1 MPVVNSAGAGIF
13 TTHTA
18 IMGKYARHNYHASD
32 FRRLVCFMAKELD
45 YDDKKI
51 AQTLGL
57 QFVYF
62 SSIVNLIPGLY
73 EALEEAH
80 GETINRAKKGRF
92 VSRDASMTLNTS
104 VFDLD
109 FPDINLD
116 FPNIIPDLL

>member
-1 MPVVNSAGAGIF
+1 
-13 TTHTA
+13 
-18 IMGKYARHNYHASD
+18 MGKHTRHNYQSSD
-32 FRRLVCFMAKELD
+32 FRRLICFMAKELG

-57 QFVYF
+57 QFIYF

-80 GETINRAKKGRF
+80 GEAVNRAKKGHF

-109 FPDINLD
+109 FPSPPLDFPDINLD
-116 FPNIIPDLL
+116 IL